1 MIFDNETKTEKR
13 TNIEDLTSALD
24 IDGILYNIVGG
35 ESSGKTAL
43 CKYLFKRYFNQ
54 DLFPVLLSGSDINS
68 NIRLDNIIRVVND
81 KIGKQYSSISI
92 P

>member
-1 MIFDNETKTEKR
+1 MQIPFQ
-13 TNIEDLTSALD
+13 
-24 IDGILYNIVGG
+24 
-35 ESSGKTAL
+35 
-43 CKYLFKRYFNQ
+43 RYFNQ

-92 P
+92 SATLENQTTTDLY